1 VKSNLCRQ
9 ASRFALWAI
18 FGLCGWT
25 PNSANAIA
33 SDAVPKVVSGEM
45 IRLRGQWM
53 TKSLPAE
60 IQLPDGGAIR
70 VFDNTE
76 ASILTNPQSLM
87 LLPGKKTTTYSV
99 ILRRGLIEIDAP
111 TESPPRVAVAVG
123 TPTDVR
129 VVTLSGQSSVKVDGR
144 NVIAVSHAGLTTVT
158 QGSKL
163 ARLPNSVKRVYQG
176 KTGFLDRPLLETTRW
191 VGGRRVWIAASGT
204 SVPVA
209 GYVWAPV
216 QGAAGYLVALR
227 EHASHRTVTQSRVS
241 GAEVES
247 FPQALGPG
255 RYEVDIAGI
264 DSDGFV
270 SCHRTKIPVTVVGIE
285 LPGGAVALPKDTVVV
300 AAEQRVRLTYAEGL
314 TLTTA
319 DHRSGVPG
327 TEPFGLEGLDRAAI
341 LIHPPGGGDT
351 STLTLVRRE
360 PLVSTW
366 VGPKLATWPDD
377 SVLLQVNFVDQ
388 HGRPTPPNIEP
399 AVHVLVGVDPV
410 DVEWDKQGNLWQ
422 ARLPPTKG
430 TGPWVVRL
438 EVVDQYGVV
447 IGRDF
452 AEIAKTR
459 VRQRF
464 PELDPK
470 SMAAKPQVAQASI
483 H

>member
-1 VKSNLCRQ
+1 VKKSLCRR
-9 ASRFALWAI
+9 ASRFALWAVLS
-18 FGLCGWT
+18 LCCWGPT
-25 PNSANAIA
+25 SANAVA
-33 SDAVPKVVSGEM
+33 GDALPKVVSGEM

-53 TKSLPAE
+53 TKSRPAE
-60 IQLPDGGAIR
+60 IQLPGGGAIR
-70 VFDNTE
+70 IFGNTE
-76 ASILTNPQSLM
+76 ASVLTDPQSLM
-87 LLPGKKTTTYSV
+87 LLPGKKTMTYSV

-111 TESPPRVAVAVG
+111 NESPPRVAIAVG

-144 NVIAVSHAGLTTVT
+144 NVIAVSQSGLTTVT

-176 KTGFLDRPLLETTRW
+176 RNGFVDRPLLDTTRW
-191 VGGRRVWIAASGT
+191 VGGRRIWIAASGR

-209 GYVWAPV
+209 GYVWSPV
-216 QGAAGYLVALR
+216 RGAAGYLVALR
-227 EHASHRTVTQSRVS
+227 ELASQRTVTQSRVS
-241 GAEVES
+241 GPQVES
-247 FPQALGPG
+247 FPQPLNPG

-270 SCHRTKIPVTVVGIE
+270 SCNRTKIPVTVVGVE
-285 LPGGAVALPKDTVVV
+285 LPGGAIALPKDTVVV
-300 AAEQRVRLTYAEGL
+300 AAEQQVKLTYAEGL

-327 TEPFGLEGLDRAAI
+327 TEPFGLERLDRAAI

-351 STLTLVRRE
+351 STLTLVRRQ

-377 SVLLQVNFVDQ
+377 AVLLQVSFVDQ
-388 HGRPTPPNIEP
+388 QGRPTPQDIEP

-410 DVEWDKQGNLWQ
+410 EVEWDKQGSLWQ
-422 ARLPPTKG
+422 ARLPPMRDP
-430 TGPWVVRL
+430 GPWVVRL

-452 AEIAKTR
+452 AEIARTR
-459 VRQRF
+459 VRRRF

-470 SMAAKPQVAQASI
+470 SMVTKPQVAQVGI
-483 H
+483 R